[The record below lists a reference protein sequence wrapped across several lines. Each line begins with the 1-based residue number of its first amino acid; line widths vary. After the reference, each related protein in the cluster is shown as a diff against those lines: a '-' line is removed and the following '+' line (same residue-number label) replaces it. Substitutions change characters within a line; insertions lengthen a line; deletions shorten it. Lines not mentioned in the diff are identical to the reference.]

1 MIEIKDLS
9 KSYGDKEILK
19 NINLTIN
26 DNEIVAIIGKSGCG
40 KSTLLRCISR
50 LENITKGSIYIDNEN
65 INNIKDYYKKV
76 GMVFQNFNLFENLN
90 VLDNLILS
98 PVKLK
103 LMTKDEAIKTA
114 KNYLKDIGLINKIK
128 EYPKNLSG
136 GEKQRVAIIRA
147 LMENPKIILFDEPTS
162 SLDPQMTQEVLDLMK
177 RLSNLNITIIIVS
190 HEINFIKEFAQRIIY
205 IDNKKIISDA
215 STRDTFNTNNENLK
229 EFLKDIKW

>member
-9 KSYGDKEILK
+9 KSYEDKEILK

-90 VLDNLILS
+90 VLDNLILA

-103 LMTKDEAIKTA
+103 LMTKDEAIKKA

-177 RLSNLNITIIIVS
+177 RLSSLNITIIVVS
-190 HEINFIKEFAQRIIY
+190 HEMNFIKEFAQRIIY
-205 IDNKKIISDA
+205 IDNKKVISDA
-215 STRDTFNTNNENLK
+215 SVNDTFNTNYENVK
-229 EFLKDIKW
+229 EFLKDIK

>member
-19 NINLTIN
+19 NINLIIN

-50 LENITKGSIYIDNEN
+50 LENITKGSIYIDNED

-76 GMVFQNFNLFENLN
+76 GMVFQSFNLFENLN
-90 VLDNLILS
+90 VLDNLILA

-103 LMTKDEAIKTA
+103 LMTKDEAIKKA

-177 RLSNLNITIIIVS
+177 RLSSLNITIIVVS
-190 HEINFIKEFAQRIIY
+190 HEMNFIKEFAQRIIY
-205 IDNKKIISDA
+205 IDNKKVISDA
-215 STRDTFNTNNENLK
+215 SVNDTFNTNDENLK
-229 EFLKDIKW
+229 EFLKDIK

>member
-9 KSYGDKEILK
+9 KSYGNKEILK

-90 VLDNLILS
+90 VLDNLILA

-103 LMTKDEAIKTA
+103 LMTKDEAIKKA

-205 IDNKKIISDA
+205 IDNKKVISDA
-215 STRDTFNTNNENLK
+215 SVNDTFNTNNENLK
-229 EFLKDIKW
+229 EFLKDIK

>member
-50 LENITKGSIYIDNEN
+50 LENITKGSIYIDNED

-76 GMVFQNFNLFENLN
+76 GMVFQSFNLFENLN
-90 VLDNLILS
+90 VLDNLILA

-103 LMTKDEAIKTA
+103 LMTKDEAIKKA

-205 IDNKKIISDA
+205 IDNKKVISDA
-215 STRDTFNTNNENLK
+215 SVNDTFNTNNENLK
-229 EFLKDIKW
+229 EFLKDIK

>member
-229 EFLKDIKW
+229 EFLKDIK

>member
-50 LENITKGSIYIDNEN
+50 LKNITKGSIYIDNEN

-90 VLDNLILS
+90 VLDNLILA

-103 LMTKDEAIKTA
+103 LMTKDKAIKKT

-205 IDNKKIISDA
+205 IDNKKVISDA
-215 STRDTFNTNNENLK
+215 SVNDTFNTNDENLK
-229 EFLKDIKW
+229 EFLKDIK

>member
-76 GMVFQNFNLFENLN
+76 GMVLQNFNLFENLN
-90 VLDNLILS
+90 VLDNLILA

-103 LMTKDEAIKTA
+103 LMTKDEAIKKA

-177 RLSNLNITIIIVS
+177 RLSSLNITIIVVS

-205 IDNKKIISDA
+205 IDNKKVISDA
-215 STRDTFNTNNENLK
+215 SVNDTFNTNDENLK
-229 EFLKDIKW
+229 EFLKDIK

>member
-1 MIEIKDLS
+1 MIEIKDLC
-9 KSYGDKEILK
+9 KSYGDKEILS
-19 NINLTIN
+19 NINLTIS

-50 LENITKGSIYIDNEN
+50 LENITKGSIYIDNED

-76 GMVFQNFNLFENLN
+76 GMVFQSFNLFENLN
-90 VLDNLILS
+90 VLDNLILA

-103 LMTKDEAIKTA
+103 LMTKDEAIKKA

-177 RLSNLNITIIIVS
+177 RLSSLNITIIVVS
-190 HEINFIKEFAQRIIY
+190 HEMNFIKEFAQRIIY
-205 IDNKKIISDA
+205 IDNKKVISDA
-215 STRDTFNTNNENLK
+215 SVNDTFNTNNENLK
-229 EFLKDIKW
+229 EFLKDIK